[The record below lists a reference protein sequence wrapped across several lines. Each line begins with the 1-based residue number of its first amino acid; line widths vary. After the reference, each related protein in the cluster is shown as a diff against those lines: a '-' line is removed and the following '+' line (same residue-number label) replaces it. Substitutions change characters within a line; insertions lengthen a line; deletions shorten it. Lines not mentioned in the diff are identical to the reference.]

1 VAPSILLVD
10 DDPDTCESLTDLLEH
25 HGYRV
30 DSVSTGAQAIRKAK
44 VDRFSTVI
52 LDLSLPDD
60 EGITVLRVLKEAVLA
75 TPVIILTGLDQ
86 RATALHN
93 GAFAFLLKP
102 WNREELLD
110 VLSRAMPTA

>member
-1 VAPSILLVD
+1 MAPSILLVD

-30 DSVSTGAQAIRKAK
+30 DSVSTGAQAIEKAQ

-52 LDLSLPDD
+52 LDLNLPDGD
-60 EGITVLRVLKEAVLA
+60 EIAVLRVLQERVPA
-75 TPVIILTGLDQ
+75 TPILILTGSDQ
-86 RATALHN
+86 KATALHN

-102 WNREELLD
+102 GNRDELLD

>member
-1 VAPSILLVD
+1 MAPSILLVD
-10 DDPDTCESLTDLLEH
+10 DDPDTCKSLTDLLEH

-30 DSVSTGAQAIRKAK
+30 DSVSTGAQAIEKAQ

-52 LDLSLPDD
+52 LDLNLPDGD
-60 EGITVLRVLKEAVLA
+60 EIAVLRVLQERVPA
-75 TPVIILTGLDQ
+75 TPILILTGSDQ
-86 RATALHN
+86 KATALHN

>member
-1 VAPSILLVD
+1 
-10 DDPDTCESLTDLLEH
+10 LEY

-30 DSVSTGAQAIRKAK
+30 DSVSTCAQAIQKAK
-44 VDRFSTVI
+44 VERFNAVI
-52 LDLSLPDD
+52 LDLNLPDGD
-60 EGITVLRVLKEAVLA
+60 EIAVLRVLQERVPA
-75 TPVIILTGLDQ
+75 TPILILTGSDQ
-86 RATALHN
+86 KATALHN

>member
-1 VAPSILLVD
+1 MAPSILLVD
-10 DDPDTCESLTDLLEH
+10 DDPDICKSLTDLLEH

-30 DSVSTGAQAIRKAK
+30 DSVSTGAQAIEKAQ

-52 LDLSLPDD
+52 LDLNLPDGD
-60 EGITVLRVLKEAVLA
+60 EIAVLRVLQERVPA
-75 TPVIILTGLDQ
+75 TPILILTGSDQ
-86 RATALHN
+86 KATALHN

>member
-1 VAPSILLVD
+1 MAPSILLVD
-10 DDPDTCESLTDLLEH
+10 DDPDTCKSLTDLLEH

-30 DSVSTGAQAIRKAK
+30 DSVSTGAQAIEKAQ

-52 LDLSLPDD
+52 LDLNDGD
-60 EGITVLRVLKEAVLA
+60 EITVLRVLQERVPA
-75 TPVIILTGLDQ
+75 TPILILTGLDQ

-102 WNREELLD
+102 WNR
-110 VLSRAMPTA
+110 